1 MGQQRRGRRNGRW
14 TKAASL
20 LIGVLIAAAGP
31 VGAASAQ
38 ALLSSP
44 IDISFCLCLQRDIET
59 RQGEMAIRRNAY
71 ESSVKDIQD
80 TEAGLDRDRPRV
92 NVDDP
97 AQVDDFRR
105 RVDALEAL
113 KTRLAEVTLPDYQ
126 AAVTGYN
133 ERVAQYTG
141 RCSGAL
147 DPNVVARVRPNL
159 ICRMDNQP

>member
-1 MGQQRRGRRNGRW
+1 MAHQRRGRRNGAW
-14 TKAASL
+14 KSL
-20 LIGVLIAAAGP
+20 LVGLLLATTGP

-38 ALLSSP
+38 GMLSSP
-44 IDISFCLCLQRDIET
+44 VDISFCLCLQRDIAT

-71 ESSVKDIQD
+71 ERSALDIQD
-80 TEAGLDRDRPRV
+80 GEAALERDRPRV

-97 AQVDDFRR
+97 SQVDGFRR
-105 RVDALEAL
+105 RLDALDVL
-113 KTRLAEVTLPDYQ
+113 KTRLADVTLPDYQ

-147 DPNVVARVRPNL
+147 DPNVVEQVRPNL
-159 ICRMDNQP
+159 ICRMDR